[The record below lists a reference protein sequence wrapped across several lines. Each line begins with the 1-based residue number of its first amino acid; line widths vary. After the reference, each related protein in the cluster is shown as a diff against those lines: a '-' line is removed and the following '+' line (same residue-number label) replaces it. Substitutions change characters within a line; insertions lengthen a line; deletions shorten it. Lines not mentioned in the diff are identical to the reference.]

1 MRIVTMGV
9 LLGVV
14 CATLGPATL
23 TGAAQTTCLKR
34 PGATLLSNSQ
44 VRVYE
49 TDPPSSEDGT
59 LTRLWACRVGSA
71 KRESLVDA
79 FYNPLNG
86 EQSYSSVRLAGVRVA
101 FVVSLVSPD
110 EQTTTHKVLRADMR
124 SGRVDRATVTK
135 RVRLV
140 TSRVGG
146 VAWIESGAVRSLE
159 RSGARTL
166 DAGPVEASSLKRAGR
181 CSVSWV
187 RGGQR
192 RTARLS

>member
-1 MRIVTMGV
+1 MGV
-9 LLGVV
+9 VLSVV

-34 PGATLLSNSQ
+34 PGATLVSNSK

-49 TDPPSSEDGT
+49 TEPPSSEDGT

-71 KRESLVDA
+71 KRESLIDA
-79 FYNPLNG
+79 FYSPLDG

-110 EQTTTHKVLRADMR
+110 EQTTKHDVLRVDMR

-135 RVRLV
+135 RVGLV
-140 TSRVGG
+140 TSGVGG
-146 VAWIESGAVRSLE
+146 VAWIEAGAVRSVE
-159 RSGARTL
+159 RLGARTL
-166 DAGPVEASSLKRAGR
+166 DAGPVKASSLKRAGR
-181 CSVSWV
+181 WSVSWV

-192 RTARLS
+192 HTARLS

>member
-1 MRIVTMGV
+1 MGV
-9 LLGVV
+9 VLSVV

-34 PGATLLSNSQ
+34 PGATLVSNSK

-49 TDPPSSEDGT
+49 TELPSSEDGT

-71 KRESLVDA
+71 KRDWLTDA
-79 FYNPLNG
+79 YYNPHDG
-86 EQSYSSVRLAGVRVA
+86 EQSYSSIRLAGLRVA
-101 FVVSLVSPD
+101 FVVSLESPD
-110 EQTTTHKVLRADMR
+110 EQTTTHHVLRVDMR

-146 VAWIESGAVRSLE
+146 VAWIESGAVRSLK

-166 DAGPVEASSLKRAGR
+166 DAGPVKAGSLKRAGR
-181 CSVSWV
+181 RSVSWV

-192 RTARLS
+192 RTARLR